1 MATTVTSTIFI
12 RTAPGTVYN
21 IWRDLEQWHGWQP
34 ETVSAQWLAGAPKWE
49 PDSRFELLRR
59 TPYGIG
65 PSRRFTGRVLSAAQD
80 QLLVWELTPTSAGWF
95 GPNLVQSIRLA
106 PAPGG
111 TNVNLTLSAEGL
123 GPSLLGFIVKG
134 PLQRQA
140 NSLLE
145 GLQHQLRPVERR
157 L

>member
-1 MATTVTSTIFI
+1 MPTSVTTTTFI
-12 RTAPGTVYN
+12 RTAPGTVYAL
-21 IWRDLEQWHGWQP
+21 WRALEQWHTWQP
-34 ETVSAQWLAGAPKWE
+34 ETVSAQWLSGAAAWE
-49 PDSRFELLRR
+49 SNSRFELVRR

-80 QLLVWELTPTSAGWF
+80 QLLVWELTPTSAAWF
-95 GPNLVQSIRLA
+95 GPNLVQSIRLS

-111 TNVNLTLSAEGL
+111 TNVTLTLSADGV
-123 GPSLLGFIVKG
+123 GPSVLGFIVKG

-140 NSLLE
+140 DSLLE
-145 GLQHQLRPVERR
+145 GLQHKLRPIERR

>member
-1 MATTVTSTIFI
+1 MATSVTTTTFI

-21 IWRDLEQWHGWQP
+21 LWRDLDQWHTWQP
-34 ETVSAQWLAGAPKWE
+34 ETVSAQWLSGAAPWE
-49 PDSRFELLRR
+49 SNSRFELVRH

-65 PSRRFTGRVLSAAQD
+65 PSRRFTGRVLSVAQD
-80 QLLVWELTPTSAGWF
+80 QLLVWELTPTSATWF
-95 GPNLVQSIRLA
+95 GPHLVQSIRLS

-111 TNVNLTLSAEGL
+111 TNVTLTLSADGL
-123 GPSLLGFIVKG
+123 GPSVLGFIVKG

-140 NSLLE
+140 ESLSE
-145 GLQHQLRPVERR
+145 GLQHKLRPIERR